1 MAAAC
6 GGSDAEVFDELLCP
20 LSRRLFFDPV
30 TLPCGHSFS
39 RAPLVM
45 ALGARRECPLCRSPF
60 FSPATQLARNF
71 ALASIVE
78 HRFPEAYK
86 RRLEEAEED
95 GETAPA
101 TGMLDLP
108 VAFIACNTPTA
119 QPAPDAAGAEHVFPP
134 GFPIDLVFFEP
145 RYLALIDRVM
155 GTTARRFAVQPTRD
169 AAMGAVAGAAALPIN
184 AHFGQPPLRPGP
196 LTFYLSALLDLSAEE
211 RRRAMQ
217 TELLS
222 ERQQLLLEFLLRIA
236 AQSDKSADAA
246 PGAGRAGAAAGGAA
260 AGGAAAG
267 GAAAG
272 GDGGTLRH
280 RRDRGEGPEAIA
292 AGSRAAAADAAPEA
306 EEAGAAGSRGDGPG
320 TAAAAQPVLAAGAT
334 SGDDSDPLDRV
345 EAGRALWMLSRTRLG
360 RKSTLLGGFSQA
372 QGPLAALSTLLL
384 LVVVLL
390 LAGNRAAWEANHG
403 DLA

>member
-1 MAAAC
+1 MGGLCLVWCEPVHDKDETARGAAPADG
-6 GGSDAEVFDELLCP
+6 GGSGDSSLVG
-20 LSRRLFFDPV
+20 SR
-30 TLPCGHSFS
+30 SNASS
-39 RAPLVM
+39 R
-45 ALGARRECPLCRSPF
+45 
-60 FSPATQLARNF
+60 LARF
-71 ALASIVE
+71 AA
-78 HRFPEAYK
+78 
-86 RRLEEAEED
+86 RL
-95 GETAPA
+95 
-101 TGMLDLP
+101 
-108 VAFIACNTPTA
+108 VA
-119 QPAPDAAGAEHVFPP
+119 Q
-134 GFPIDLVFFEP
+134 
-145 RYLALIDRVM
+145 
-155 GTTARRFAVQPTRD
+155 
-169 AAMGAVAGAAALPIN
+169 AGAAALPIN

-272 GDGGTLRH
+272 GAAAGGDGGTLRH
-280 RRDRGEGPEAIA
+280 RRDRGAGPEAIA

-306 EEAGAAGSRGDGPG
+306 GEAGAAGSHGDGPG

-334 SGDDSDPLDRV
+334 SGDDCDPLDRV

-384 LVVVLL
+384 LEVVLL